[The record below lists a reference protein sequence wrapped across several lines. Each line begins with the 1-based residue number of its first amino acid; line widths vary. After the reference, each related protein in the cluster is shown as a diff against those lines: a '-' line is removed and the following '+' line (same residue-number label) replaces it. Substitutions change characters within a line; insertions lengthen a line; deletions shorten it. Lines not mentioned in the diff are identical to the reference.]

1 MPVLYFC
8 SRNEPAG
15 TFYSPWQPFTDST
28 CPAVIIIHLS
38 TSYILPPSYKN
49 IHNTTS
55 SKDTKRKPLCNTYD
69 VRVRFID
76 LLNLNSLLTF
86 LFSILCITSITEALS
101 IQFFLNNHLTA
112 IMNSVFFDNL
122 LSFGH
127 TNPSDFFPT

>member
-1 MPVLYFC
+1 MTINFLNLCIRKPMSATISKRREWSDRKALVPLLYFC
-8 SRNEPAG
+8 SKNDPAG

-55 SKDTKRKPLCNTYD
+55 STDTKRKPLCNTYD

-86 LFSILCITSITEALS
+86 FILNTLHNI
-101 IQFFLNNHLTA
+101 NY
-112 IMNSVFFDNL
+112 
-122 LSFGH
+122 
-127 TNPSDFFPT
+127 